1 MEKYKPGYLGKV
13 IPADNQQKLTDFVAN
28 KYDSFSQIY
37 DTVKDQSENIK
48 DVTPVET
55 SNTDPN
61 ALSVKVTTDDATMNA
76 IKETAK
82 DDKSID
88 INNDVVTAKV

>member
-1 MEKYKPGYLGKV
+1 MDKYKPEYLGKV
-13 IPADNQQKLTDFVAN
+13 IPADNPQKLTDFVAN
-28 KYDSFSQIY
+28 KYDSFTQIY
-37 DTVKDQSENIK
+37 DTVKDQSANIK

-61 ALSVKVTTDDATMNA
+61 ALSIKVTTDETTMEA

-82 DDKSID
+82 DDQNID
-88 INNDVVTAKV
+88 INNDVLTAKV